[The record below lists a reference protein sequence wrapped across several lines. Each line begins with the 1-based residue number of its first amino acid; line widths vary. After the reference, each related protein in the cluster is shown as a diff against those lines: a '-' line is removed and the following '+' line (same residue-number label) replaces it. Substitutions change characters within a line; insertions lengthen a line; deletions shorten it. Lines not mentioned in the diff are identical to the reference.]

1 MAIRAFGRFACW
13 DRPCGCTEGLPPTL
27 AIGALVAGLD
37 HRYAWSSPLPAA
49 VQAVALAVCSLGY
62 ALVVWATAS
71 NAFFSLIVRS
81 ALEDLTL
88 QAELPGYPEYVLQ
101 VRQRLVPGL
110 W

>member
-1 MAIRAFGRFACW
+1 MRLHRRITAHPRDWRPRRRTRSPIR
-13 DRPCGCTEGLPPTL
+13 
-27 AIGALVAGLD
+27 LVV
-37 HRYAWSSPLPAA
+37 PLPAA

-71 NAFFSLIVRS
+71 NAFFSLIVRT

-88 QAELPGYPEYVLQ
+88 QAERPGYPGYVPR